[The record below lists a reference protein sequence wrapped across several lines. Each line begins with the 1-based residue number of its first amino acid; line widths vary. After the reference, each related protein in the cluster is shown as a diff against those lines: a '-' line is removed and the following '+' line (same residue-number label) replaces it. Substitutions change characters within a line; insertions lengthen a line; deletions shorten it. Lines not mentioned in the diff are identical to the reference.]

1 MTTKAEVRQQGL
13 VAREGEPDREAG
25 SRAIQDQLI
34 ALPEFAAAH
43 VILTYIGVRTEVA
56 TDAIVA
62 EAVRRQNR
70 VAAPYV
76 TTEGLRAA
84 FIEGRSDLVPARF
97 GLVEPADRIRQDPL
111 RNCPPGEV
119 DLFVVPGLAFDRSG
133 GRVGFGRAYY
143 DRLLAKAKPSARF
156 VALCFHSQLVPT
168 VPMIEHDIPSHIIV
182 SGSFLCVV
190 QRRSATPLT
199 THLRNIR

>member
-13 VAREGEPDREAG
+13 AAREGEPEREAA
-25 SRAIQDQLI
+25 SRAIQAQVI
-34 ALPEFAAAH
+34 SLPEFAAATT
-43 VILTYIGVRTEVA
+43 ILTYIGVRTEVA

-62 EAVRRQNR
+62 EALQCQKK

-76 TTEGLRAA
+76 TPEGLRAV
-84 FIEGRSDLVPARF
+84 FIERRGDLVPARF
-97 GLVEPADRIRQDPL
+97 GLVEPADRIKQDPL

-143 DRLLAKAKPSARF
+143 DRLLAHANPRARF
-156 VALCFHSQLVPT
+156 VAVCFHSQVVPT
-168 VPMIEHDIPSHIIV
+168 VPMIEHDIRMHVIITERETIRPAQ
-182 SGSFLCVV
+182 
-190 QRRSATPLT
+190 QREG
-199 THLRNIR
+199 